1 MGPLTAKIMK
11 EALTKLDKLL
21 VLDSRDPVTLVIGGG
36 GAMVLA
42 HHFPLGTA
50 DIDAIAK
57 GIEIGPLDEYVKQ
70 IAQELNLPKD
80 WLNPY
85 FSSFSYTLPADYAKR
100 LVPVFQGKKIKALA
114 LGKEDMLIM
123 KSFAHRQ
130 KDVGHAKS
138 LIKQGVDLKIVEAQ
152 LDALHAKRIRGAAE
166 AIDFLN
172 DVLEQLE

>member
-11 EALTKLDKLL
+11 QALLRLDELLL
-21 VLDSRDPVTLVIGGG
+21 VDHRDPITLMIGGG

-42 HHFPLGTA
+42 HGFPLGTA

-57 GIEIGPLDEYVKQ
+57 GIEIGPLDNYVKQ
-70 IAQELNLPKD
+70 IAQELSLPKD

-85 FSSFSYTLPADYAKR
+85 FSSFSYTLPSDYAKR
-100 LVPVFQGKKIKALA
+100 LVPVFQGNKLKALA

-138 LIKQGVDLKIVEAQ
+138 LIKQGADLKIVEAQ
-152 LDALHAKRIRGAAE
+152 LDALHAKRIRGTSE